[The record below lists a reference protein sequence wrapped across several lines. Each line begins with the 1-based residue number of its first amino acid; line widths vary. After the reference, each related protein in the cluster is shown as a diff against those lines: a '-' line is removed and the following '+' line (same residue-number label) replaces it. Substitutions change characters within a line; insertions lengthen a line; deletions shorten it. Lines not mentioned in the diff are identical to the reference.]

1 MVKLE
6 NVNRLDIL
14 LDRLV
19 DLPRR
24 SIQLLESYQKLLDV
38 ESTEYT
44 NIKSKLIS

>member
-1 MVKLE
+1 MLKLE

-38 ESTEYT
+38 DSKEYGD
-44 NIKSKLIS
+44 IKS